1 MDHDIS
7 LPIWTF
13 SMTVICIWG
22 LKSTRWKRQES
33 TLCPVLVTVSEEVW
47 VHSISVSLSLGVV
60 GYCWNRKHLILTAPD
75 VQHKRNGIFHT
86 HLLLVSKLQGVQQL
100 EEYEKSVQLIW
111 NQRKKTWSRVVQTGR
126 DEHET
131 VISHVISYRR
141 IGLHAIQQ

>member
-1 MDHDIS
+1 M
-7 LPIWTF
+7 TF
-13 SMTVICIWG
+13 
-22 LKSTRWKRQES
+22 
-33 TLCPVLVTVSEEVW
+33 LCPSEPSPWLRFVFEVW
-47 VHSISVSLSLGVV
+47 RVQGERGRRAHCVLYWSLFQKRSGSTPSQLVCHSVGVV

-111 NQRKKTWSRVVQTGR
+111 NQRKETWSRVVQTGR